1 MGPSFPLLPLG
12 WLGARRACCSLRRPH
27 HWPGTE
33 GDPRPR
39 GPPTQPSESPTCA
52 SWGPRPPWE
61 PARPPCAPE
70 VRAPARASCEL
81 TPAPRLLHG
90 GWAPVSVHC
99 TGERGCLRGC
109 VPRPS
114 LLRGCPVAAQSAVQ
128 GTPWLGAR
136 PPCLGGTTGTGPP
149 FHRLTS
155 SSGGGRGCG
164 DWRAPGPPDLCP
176 LPRWR
181 PRSLRTWWSTTRA
194 PGTPACWPQ
203 TASCPSCSASLT
215 AASTAWPSSQV
226 PSRGLSPRL
235 AAGLTSVMS
244 DCLQPHG
251 L

>member
-1 MGPSFPLLPLG
+1 MLGGATSCSEPSGSHLGPQLVAERGGPVGPSFPLLPLG

-114 LLRGCPVAAQSAVQ
+114 LLRGCPVAALLHCMSVDH
-128 GTPWLGAR
+128 
-136 PPCLGGTTGTGPP
+136 CLAWEFLVYKG
-149 FHRLTS
+149 
-155 SSGGGRGCG
+155 
-164 DWRAPGPPDLCP
+164 
-176 LPRWR
+176 
-181 PRSLRTWWSTTRA
+181 WS
-194 PGTPACWPQ
+194 
-203 TASCPSCSASLT
+203 
-215 AASTAWPSSQV
+215 
-226 PSRGLSPRL
+226 
-235 AAGLTSVMS
+235 
-244 DCLQPHG
+244 
-251 L
+251 